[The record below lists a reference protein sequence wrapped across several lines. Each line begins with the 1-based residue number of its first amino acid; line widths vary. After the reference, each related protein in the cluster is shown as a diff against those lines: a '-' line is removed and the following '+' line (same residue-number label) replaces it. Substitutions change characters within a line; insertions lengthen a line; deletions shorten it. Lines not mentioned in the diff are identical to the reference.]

1 MPGGPAVPVPSQRDG
16 REASQTLRESGTFC
30 PCSEGGAMNKGRYRW
45 IPYLAFLSLGL
56 IGGAI
61 LSCRLLIAFAPDT
74 VPPGAESN
82 FHLMAEAWNTI
93 QRVYVDRN
101 AVKPQLMTYGAISG
115 MVDALGDTGHSR
127 FLTPEM
133 LKQERNLARGRFE
146 GIGAEVQMKNGQLVI
161 VAPIDGSPAQKAGLK
176 PGDIILKVDDQDVS
190 GLPLD
195 QAVDRI
201 LGPAGTRVKLTILNL
216 KTTTTKDVTLTRA
229 SITVQNV
236 TWHQLP
242 GTTAAHLRIATFS
255 KGVTENLRKA
265 LLTVEKEGSTGLILD
280 LRNNPGGLYN
290 EAVSAASQFLS
301 GGNVL
306 LEKNAVG
313 KIKPVPVRPGGVATS
328 LPLVVLINGGT
339 SSGAEIV
346 AGALQDARRAKLIGE
361 KTFGT
366 GTVLETFSLSDGS
379 ALMLAIEEWLTP
391 AGQVIWHH
399 GISPDVVVHL
409 PPEVTPLL
417 PVTER
422 ELTAEKLRESQD
434 TQLLRALDL
443 LLPEKG
449 HDAWHDRPERFAYGL
464 ALAEVD

>member
-1 MPGGPAVPVPSQRDG
+1 MKKEVRPWRRHFA
-16 REASQTLRESGTFC
+16 
-30 PCSEGGAMNKGRYRW
+30 
-45 IPYLAFLSLGL
+45 YLALGL

-61 LSCRLLIAFAPDT
+61 LSCRLLTAFAPNT
-74 VPPGAESN
+74 IPPDAESN
-82 FHLMAEAWNTI
+82 FRLMAEAWNTI
-93 QRVYVDRN
+93 HRVYVDRN
-101 AVKPQLMTYGAISG
+101 ALNSQHMTYGAISG

-161 VAPIDGSPAQKAGLK
+161 VAPFDGSPAQKAGLK
-176 PGDIILKVDDQDVS
+176 PGDIILKVNDQEVS

-201 LGPAGTRVKLTILNL
+201 LGPAGTRVKLTILSL
-216 KTTTTKDVTLTRA
+216 KTTTTKDVSLTRA

-236 TWHQLP
+236 TWHPLP
-242 GTTAAHLRIATFS
+242 GTHAAHLRIATFS

-265 LLTVEKEGSTGLILD
+265 LFIIEKQGMTGLILD
-280 LRNNPGGLYN
+280 LRNNPGGLYD
-290 EAVSAASQFLS
+290 EAVSSASQFLS
-301 GGNVL
+301 SGNVL
-306 LEKNAVG
+306 LEKNAHGEV
-313 KIKPVPVRPGGVATS
+313 KPVPVQQGGVATS
-328 LPLVVLINGGT
+328 FPLVVLINGGT

-391 AGQVIWHH
+391 AGQVIWHR
-399 GISPDVVVHL
+399 GISPDVVVRL
-409 PPEVTPLL
+409 PPEVIPLI
-417 PVTER
+417 PANEKG
-422 ELTAEKLRESQD
+422 LTAEELRESKD
-434 TQLLRALDL
+434 VQLLRALDL
-443 LLPEKG
+443 LVREKG
-449 HDAWHDRPERFAYGL
+449 H
-464 ALAEVD
+464 VT

>member
-1 MPGGPAVPVPSQRDG
+1 MKH
-16 REASQTLRESGTFC
+16 TYC
-30 PCSEGGAMNKGRYRW
+30 RW
-45 IPYLAFLSLGL
+45 IPYLTFLALGL
-56 IGGAI
+56 VGGAI
-61 LSCRLLIAFAPDT
+61 IGCGLLIAFAPGT
-74 VPPGAESN
+74 IPAGSESN
-82 FHLMAEAWNTI
+82 FRLMAEAWNTI

-101 AVKPQLMTYGAISG
+101 AIKPQLMTYGAIGG

-161 VAPIDGSPAQKAGLK
+161 VAPLDGSPSQKAGLK

-229 SITVQNV
+229 SVTVQNI
-236 TWHQLP
+236 TWHLLP
-242 GTTAAHLRIATFS
+242 GTKTAHLRISTFS
-255 KGVTENLRKA
+255 KGVTDNLRKA

-280 LRNNPGGLYN
+280 LRNNPGGLYD

-301 GGNVL
+301 SGIVL
-306 LEKNAVG
+306 LEKNALG
-313 KIKPVPVRPGGVATS
+313 KIKPVPVRPGGAATS

-346 AGALQDARRAKLIGE
+346 AGALQDAHRAKLIGE

-399 GISPDVVVHL
+399 GILPDVVIPL
-409 PPEVTPLL
+409 PPEATPLI
-417 PVTER
+417 PTNEKG
-422 ELTAEKLRESQD
+422 LTAEELRNTKD
-434 TQLLRALDL
+434 VQLLRALDL
-443 LLPEKG
+443 LLHEKG
-449 HDAWHDRPERFAYGL
+449 HNIKHDRLERFAYNL
-464 ALAEVD
+464 PLAEVD

>member
-1 MPGGPAVPVPSQRDG
+1 M
-16 REASQTLRESGTFC
+16 
-30 PCSEGGAMNKGRYRW
+30 
-45 IPYLAFLSLGL
+45 

-61 LSCRLLIAFAPDT
+61 IGCGLLIAFSPDSI
-74 VPPGAESN
+74 PAGAESN
-82 FHLMAEAWNTI
+82 FRLMAEAWNTI

-101 AVKPQLMTYGAISG
+101 AVKPQLITYGAIGG

-133 LKQERNLARGRFE
+133 LKQERNLARGKFE

-176 PGDIILKVDDQDVS
+176 PGNIILKVDDQDVS

-201 LGPAGTRVKLTILNL
+201 LGPAGTRVKLTILDL
-216 KTTTTKDVTLTRA
+216 KTTATKDITLTRA

-236 TWHQLP
+236 TWHRLP
-242 GTTAAHLRIATFS
+242 GTAVAHLRIATFS
-255 KGVTENLRKA
+255 KGVAENLRKA
-265 LLTVEKEGSTGLILD
+265 LLTVEKEGAADLILD
-280 LRNNPGGLYN
+280 LRNNPGGLYA

-306 LEKNAVG
+306 LEKNALG
-313 KIKPVPVRPGGVATS
+313 KIKPVPVRQGGVATS
-328 LPLVVLINGGT
+328 IPLAVLINGGT

-346 AGALQDARRAKLIGE
+346 AGALQDAHRAKLIGE

-391 AGQVIWHH
+391 AGKVIWHH
-399 GISPDVVVHL
+399 SIFPDVAVNL
-409 PPEVTPLL
+409 PPEATPLL

-422 ELTAEKLRESQD
+422 ELTAEELRQSQD
-434 TQLLRALDL
+434 VQLLRALDML
-443 LLPEKG
+443 SQEKG
-449 HDAWHDRPERFAYGL
+449 YNTKHD
-464 ALAEVD
+464 

>member
-1 MPGGPAVPVPSQRDG
+1 MKSRD
-16 REASQTLRESGTFC
+16 
-30 PCSEGGAMNKGRYRW
+30 YRW
-45 IPYLAFLSLGL
+45 IPYLSFLAFGL

-61 LSCRLLIAFAPDT
+61 ISCGLLIAFAPDT
-74 VPPGAESN
+74 IPAGAEPN
-82 FHLMAEAWNTI
+82 FRLMAEAWNTI
-93 QRVYVDRN
+93 QRVYVDRG
-101 AVKPQLMTYGAISG
+101 AVKPQLMTYGAIGG

-133 LKQERNLARGRFE
+133 LKQERNLARGKFE

-176 PGDIILKVDDQDVS
+176 PGNIILKVDDQDVS

-216 KTTTTKDVTLTRA
+216 KTTTTKDITLTRA

-236 TWHQLP
+236 TWGRLP
-242 GTTAAHLRIATFS
+242 GTSAAHLRIATFS
-255 KGVTENLRKA
+255 KGVAENLRKA
-265 LLTVEKEGSTGLILD
+265 LLTVENEGATGLILD
-280 LRNNPGGLYN
+280 LRNNPGGLYD
-290 EAVSAASQFLS
+290 EAVSAASQFLA

-306 LEKNAVG
+306 LEKNALG
-313 KIKPVPVRPGGVATS
+313 KIKPIPVQSGGVATS
-328 LPLVVLINGGT
+328 LPLMVLINGGT

-346 AGALQDARRAKLIGE
+346 AGALQDAHRAKLVGE

-391 AGQVIWHH
+391 AGKVIWHH
-399 GISPDVVVHL
+399 GISPDVVVNL
-409 PPEVTPLL
+409 PPEATPLL

-422 ELTAEKLRESQD
+422 ELTAEELRRSQD
-434 TQLLRALDL
+434 VQLLRALDL
-443 LLPEKG
+443 LLQEKG
-449 HDAWHDRPERFAYGL
+449 YSTKHDRLERFAHDL
-464 ALAEVD
+464 RLAEVD

>member
-1 MPGGPAVPVPSQRDG
+1 M
-16 REASQTLRESGTFC
+16 
-30 PCSEGGAMNKGRYRW
+30 
-45 IPYLAFLSLGL
+45 

-61 LSCRLLIAFAPDT
+61 IGCGLLIAFAPDT
-74 VPPGAESN
+74 VPAGAESN
-82 FHLMAEAWNTI
+82 FRLMAEAWNTI
-93 QRVYVDRN
+93 QRVYVDRD
-101 AVKPQLMTYGAISG
+101 AVKPQLITYGAISG

-133 LKQERNLARGRFE
+133 LKQERNLARGKFE

-176 PGDIILKVDDQDVS
+176 PGNIILKVDDQDVS

-201 LGPAGTRVKLTILNL
+201 LGPAGTRVKLTILDL
-216 KTTTTKDVTLTRA
+216 KTTATKDITLTRA
-229 SITVQNV
+229 SITVRNV
-236 TWHQLP
+236 TWHRLP
-242 GTTAAHLRIATFS
+242 GTTAAHLRIASFS
-255 KGVTENLRKA
+255 KGVAENLQKA
-265 LLTVEKEGSTGLILD
+265 LLTVEKQGAAGLILD
-280 LRNNPGGLYN
+280 LRNNPGGLYD

-306 LEKNAVG
+306 LEKNALG
-313 KIKPVPVRPGGVATS
+313 KIKPIPVRSDGVATS

-346 AGALQDARRAKLIGE
+346 AGALQDAHRAKLIGE

-391 AGQVIWHH
+391 AGKVIWHR
-399 GISPDVVVHL
+399 GIFPDVVVNL
-409 PPEVTPLL
+409 PPEATLLL
-417 PVTER
+417 PVTEK
-422 ELTAEKLRESQD
+422 ELTAEELRQSQD
-434 TQLLRALDL
+434 VQLLRGLDL
-443 LLPEKG
+443 LFQEKG
-449 HDAWHDRPERFAYGL
+449 YETKHDRLERFDDGL
-464 ALAEVD
+464 RLVQAD